1 MRSEDPDVSLRAIGM
16 LLDRGWGKPAVAITG
31 DDGGPLQVSAVH
43 TVAEAERLAL
53 EALRSAGI
61 VIEGEVIE
69 DDHGGPGMQSAH
81 DVARV
86 LGGAVKSRTGWLC
99 RCPVPGHGKGRG
111 DKSPSLSVADGEKG
125 LVWKCWAG
133 CSQEAVRDALES
145 RGLLDERRGGGTAPR
160 PLPASRTPL
169 LVAGAEAEANR
180 EAAHRIWQ
188 AAQPADET
196 LVEAYLVSRGLVLPD
211 CKAIRFAQSLKH
223 PSGDHWPA
231 MVCAVQ
237 AADGRFLGVHRTFL
251 AHDGSG
257 KAPVSPAKMSLGPI
271 SGGAVHLG
279 PAADGMLVGEGIES
293 TLAGMQVSG
302 RPGWAALSTSGMK
315 ALVLPGGVK
324 EVIIAADHDKPGL
337 EAAHAAGR
345 RWMDEGR
352 TVQIALPPSGKD
364 FADDWGAAA

>member
-1 MRSEDPDVSLRAIGM
+1 MP
-16 LLDRGWGKPAVAITG
+16 T
-31 DDGGPLQVSAVH
+31 
-43 TVAEAERLAL
+43 
-53 EALRSAGI
+53 
-61 VIEGEVIE
+61 
-69 DDHGGPGMQSAH
+69 AH
-81 DVARV
+81 DVARE
-86 LGGAVKSRTGWLC
+86 LGGTVKSGTGWLC
-99 RCPVPGHGKGRG
+99 RCPVQSHGKGRG
-111 DKSPSLSVADGEKG
+111 DKNPSLSVADGEKG

-188 AAQPADET
+188 AARPADET
-196 LVEAYLVSRGLVLPD
+196 LVEAYLVSRGLTLPD

-302 RPGWAALSTSGMK
+302 RPGWAALSTSGMR
-315 ALVLPGGVK
+315 ALRLPGGVK
-324 EVIIAADHDKPGL
+324 DVTILMDADEPGEQAARV
-337 EAAHAAGR
+337 AAGR
-345 RWMDEGR
+345 WTGEGR
-352 TVQIALPPSGKD
+352 TVRMARPPSGCND
-364 FADDWGAAA
+364 FNDALTGGNRMQREQVGVPNG